1 MTVHFT
7 VPGEPEGKA
16 RPRVTSRGTY
26 TPPKTKTYEQLV
38 RMEYRR
44 QCKDAFFAS
53 RPLSV
58 SIRSYHKIPQ
68 SAAKRQRERML
79 SDKTWPTK
87 KPDADNIAKAVL
99 DSLNCVAYTDDAQ
112 VICLDIVK
120 HWDTVPRVEVWITD
134 DITPQEGDT

>member
-1 MTVHFT
+1 MTVRFT
-7 VPGEPEGKA
+7 VTGEPQGKA
-16 RPRVTSRGTY
+16 RPRVTGRGTY
-26 TPPKTKTYEQLV
+26 TPPKTKAYEQLV
-38 RMEYRR
+38 RLAYKT
-44 QCKDAFFAS
+44 QCKNADFGAA
-53 RPLSV
+53 PLSV
-58 SIRSYHKIPQ
+58 SIRAYYEIPK

-99 DSLNCVAYTDDAQ
+99 DALNCIAYTDDAQ

-134 DITPQEGDT
+134 DITPQEGYT

>member
-1 MTVHFT
+1 MTAHF
-7 VPGEPEGKA
+7 VIHAEPEGKA

-26 TPPKTKTYEQLV
+26 TPQKTKTYEQLV
-38 RMEYRR
+38 RVEYRR
-44 QCKDAFFAS
+44 QCKDASFGG

-58 SIRSYHKIPQ
+58 SIRSYYKIPR

-79 SDKTWPTK
+79 ADKTWPTK

-99 DSLNCVAYTDDAQ
+99 DALNGIAYKDDAQ

-120 HWDTVPRVEVWITD
+120 HWDIDPRVEVWISD
-134 DITPQEGDT
+134 DITEDAP